1 MTMSK
6 FSERLKQLRTEKK
19 MTQQALADLVNVN
32 RVTYT
37 NWENGKREPELDKV
51 VELATE
57 LNSTVDYL
65 LGNSDINY
73 LDITEKELKNLS
85 KEEAQ
90 ILSDEMKKNLFSIF
104 EIGKDKFNMTDEE
117 MEMMKVLVIK
127 KFMQDMD
134 EKEKNDASNP

>member
-1 MTMSK
+1 MSK

-19 MTQQALADLVNVN
+19 MTQQALADLVGVN

-73 LDITEKELKNLS
+73 LDITENELKNLS

-90 ILSDEMKKNLFSIF
+90 ILSDEMKKNLFAIF
-104 EIGKDKFNMTDEE
+104 DIGKDKFNMTDEE
-117 MEMMKVLVIK
+117 MEMMKVRVIK
-127 KFMQDMD
+127 KFMHDMD

>member
-1 MTMSK
+1 MSK

-19 MTQQALADLVNVN
+19 MTQQTIADLVGVN
-32 RVTYT
+32 RATYT

-51 VELATE
+51 VDLATE

-73 LDITEKELKNLS
+73 LDITENELKNLS
-85 KEEAQ
+85 KEEAKV
-90 ILSDEMKKNLFSIF
+90 LSDEMKKNLFATF
-104 EIGKDKFNMTDEE
+104 EIGKDKFNLTDDE

-127 KFMQDMD
+127 KFMHDMD
-134 EKEKNDASNP
+134 EKEKNDTSKP

>member
-1 MTMSK
+1 MTPSISSK
-6 FSERLKQLRTEKK
+6 EGIAELPFLVGLVDSASLRF
-19 MTQQALADLVNVN
+19 LILSVGVN

-73 LDITEKELKNLS
+73 LYITENELKNLS
-85 KEEAQ
+85 TEEAKN
-90 ILSDEMKKNLFSIF
+90 LSDEMKKNLFTIF
-104 EIGKDKFNMTDEE
+104 EVGKDKFDMTNEE
-117 MEMMKVLVIK
+117 LEIMKILIIK
-127 KFMQDMD
+127 K
-134 EKEKNDASNP
+134 

>member
-1 MTMSK
+1 MAK

-19 MTQQALADLVNVN
+19 MTQQTLANLVGVN

-51 VELATE
+51 VDLATE

-73 LDITEKELKNLS
+73 LDITENELKNLS
-85 KEEAQ
+85 NEDAQ
-90 ILSDEMKKNLFSIF
+90 TLSDEMKKNLFSIF
-104 EIGKDKFNMTDEE
+104 EIGKDKFNLTDDE

-127 KFMQDMD
+127 KFMHDMD
-134 EKEKNDASNP
+134 KKVKNDASNP

>member
-1 MTMSK
+1 MSK

-19 MTQQALADLVNVN
+19 MTQQTIADLVGVN
-32 RVTYT
+32 RATYT

-104 EIGKDKFNMTDEE
+104 EIGKDKFNMTEEE